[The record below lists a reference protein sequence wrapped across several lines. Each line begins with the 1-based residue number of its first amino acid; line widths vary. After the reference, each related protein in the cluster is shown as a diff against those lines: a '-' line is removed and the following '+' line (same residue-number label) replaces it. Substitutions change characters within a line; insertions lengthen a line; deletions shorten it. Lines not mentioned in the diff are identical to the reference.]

1 MTIPAFIARCDAF
14 CLDRGVSRVWL
25 SKRIFSDT
33 RKLDQLAD
41 GSADVGVRRLEKA
54 DTDLTV
60 LWRDLQGL
68 NSDGDGRNLA
78 PVANDGAEKADAN
91 ISRTGA
97 AA

>member
-14 CLDRGVSRVWL
+14 CVDRSVSRVWL

-54 DTDLTV
+54 DSDLTV
-60 LWRDLQGL
+60 LWRELQGL
-68 NSDGDGRNLA
+68 NSESDDRSVA
-78 PVANDGAEKADAN
+78 PVANDGAENADGN